1 MVDPTTGIDLEKAG
15 IADIVNRQ
23 NVGAS
28 QRARNELI
36 RQQTQSGQSTDLSS
50 LYSTKQSSQNNSGIM
65 PFETWQ
71 QQYKNPDYWKYDE
84 LPKTNNMFG
93 NVGDQWSSYREGIP
107 KYTKGLEDYI
117 KYAAPDLVS
126 DADWKKN
133 TSNAFVSHSA
143 NGISDYLYGS
153 PNLEINIQNPLYK
166 NPNTPKEV
174 LAALYPSTSAFLK
187 DDPFIQQLNSK
198 YQYIAPASQSQLR
211 SAEAEGGS
219 GFDFRTNPYGSWDLG
234 HDNLY
239 LTPKFKHGQGLDM
252 HPEGSIYDRYLN
264 SKYYN
269 PYNEDG
275 TFNPEGWEVRSNKS
289 QAMGGVIGT
298 LGILGAAA
306 GPSMFGPGGG
316 TAGTL
321 GSENMFFGGTSAI
334 APTATQSA
342 GMFGNTAWDLGN
354 KYVNKAAE
362 GALKGFLF
370 SGGNPTAALQG
381 GLTGPVGGYISE
393 SLNPYVGDIASKS
406 LGGAASGTLASL
418 FTKNNPIAGSLYGG
432 MSGGLNAYLN
442 SVNANSDTFNKMASN
457 TLSGLVR
464 KKLFRNK

>member
-1 MVDPTTGIDLEKAG
+1 
-15 IADIVNRQ
+15 
-23 NVGAS
+23 
-28 QRARNELI
+28 
-36 RQQTQSGQSTDLSS
+36 
-50 LYSTKQSSQNNSGIM
+50 M

-71 QQYKNPDYWKYDE
+71 QQYTNPDYWKYDE

-306 GPSMFGPGGG
+306 GPSMFG
-316 TAGTL
+316 
-321 GSENMFFGGTSAI
+321 N
-334 APTATQSA
+334 
-342 GMFGNTAWDLGN
+342 NAWDLGN

-381 GLTGPVGGYISE
+381 GLTGPVGGYISDVA
-393 SLNPYVGDIASKS
+393 NPYIGNIASKA

>member
-133 TSNAFVSHSA
+133 TSNTFVSHSA

-153 PNLEINIQNPLYK
+153 PYLESTIQNPLYK

-306 GPSMFGPGGG
+306 GP
-316 TAGTL
+316 
-321 GSENMFFGGTSAI
+321 
-334 APTATQSA
+334 
-342 GMFGNTAWDLGN
+342 GMFGWDLGN
-354 KYVNKAAE
+354 KYVNKAVE
-362 GALKGFLF
+362 GALRGFLF

-381 GLTGPVGGYISE
+381 GLIGPVGGYISE

>member
-36 RQQTQSGQSTDLSS
+36 RQQTQSGQSPDLSS
-50 LYSTKQSSQNNSGIM
+50 LYSTQQQSQNNSGIM
-65 PFETWQ
+65 PFEQWQ
-71 QQYKNPDYWKYDE
+71 QQYKNPDYWKYEDIK
-84 LPKTNNMFG
+84 PDVFG
-93 NVGDQWSSYREGIP
+93 NDPRDSLREGVP
-107 KYTKGLEDYI
+107 QYTKGLADYI
-117 KYAAPDLVS
+117 GYAMP
-126 DADWKKN
+126 DWKNQLGVKSLTDFHPFGGAN
-133 TSNAFVSHSA
+133 T
-143 NGISDYLYGS
+143 GISDKLYG
-153 PNLEINIQNPLYK
+153 NLYMEDNIQSPLYK
-166 NPNTPKEV
+166 NSSVPTEV
-174 LAALYPSTSAFLK
+174 LAAVYPNTAAFLK
-187 DDPFIQQLNSK
+187 DDPKIKELLSQYK
-198 YQYIAPASQSQLR
+198 YIAPASASQLQ
-211 SAEAEGGS
+211 SAQGEGGG
-219 GFDFRTNPYGSWDLG
+219 GFDWRSNPYGSFDLG
-234 HDNLY
+234 KDGLY
-239 LTPKFKHGQGLDM
+239 LTPKYDAKSDPNFN
-252 HPEGSIYDRYLN
+252 PFGSGRNDYTSGY
-264 SKYYN
+264 K
-269 PYNEDG
+269 PYSEDG
-275 TFNPEGWEVRSNKS
+275 SFNPEGWYVRQMKSN
-289 QAMGGVIGT
+289 ALGGLLGT
-298 LGILGAAA
+298 MQILAAAA
-306 GPSMFGPGGG
+306 GPSIFGPGGG

-342 GMFGNTAWDLGN
+342 GMFGNKAWDLGN

-381 GLTGPVGGYISE
+381 GLTGPVGGYISDVA
-393 SLNPYVGDIASKS
+393 NPYIGNIASKA

-418 FTKNNPIAGSLYGG
+418 FTKNSPIAGSLYGG

-442 SVNANSDTFNKMASN
+442 SVNANADPFNKTVSN